1 MTVAAL
7 RRKSS
12 GQQCERAEYRRR
24 SRRRRLRPR
33 ATIVRQRA
41 KSRSCL
47 SLRRELSSIQFQSG
61 VRSRKQRRMLRPLA
75 RRRATLLA
83 LRATAAFAP
92 AKEFDLRHRLRITAR
107 EIILGLGQCADMEL
121 LILLRLA
128 GDLLRDAQRDDDRI
142 VFGSAR
148 IEKTNRFEGDA
159 LAARKVNDKILAE
172 GQTVYPMA
180 IYVRPAVAA
189 QIFSDDAFKRVV
201 VEPATFRDA
210 PPRIRLFDSCVKRRS
225 IGESD

>member
-92 AKEFDLRHRLRITAR
+92 AKEFDLRHRLRAAPRALRNPAR

-148 IEKTNRFEGDA
+148 IEKT
-159 LAARKVNDKILAE
+159 
-172 GQTVYPMA
+172 
-180 IYVRPAVAA
+180 
-189 QIFSDDAFKRVV
+189 
-201 VEPATFRDA
+201 
-210 PPRIRLFDSCVKRRS
+210 
-225 IGESD
+225 